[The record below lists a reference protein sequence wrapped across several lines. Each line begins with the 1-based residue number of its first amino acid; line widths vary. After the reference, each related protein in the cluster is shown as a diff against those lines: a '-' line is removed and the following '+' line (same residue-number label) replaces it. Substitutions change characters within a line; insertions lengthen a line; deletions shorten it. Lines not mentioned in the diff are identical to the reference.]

1 MIEDSTL
8 KSIGLLII
16 IIIGVFVGT
25 HEVAGFFLQ
34 GNKYRKFWQ
43 KVWLMLSIV
52 IGISFWVI
60 LIFWENDHFK

>member
-8 KSIGLLII
+8 KSIGLLVI

-25 HEVAGFFLQ
+25 YEVALFFLQ
-34 GNKYRKFWQ
+34 ENKYRKFWL

-52 IGISFWVI
+52 IGIFFWVI